1 MSKTITQKI
10 LFKNTEPQHL
20 YDLYMNAKR
29 HTVATGA
36 TAKISTKEGGKYS
49 AHDGYITGK
58 NLQLIK
64 NKLIVQTWRAQ
75 SWENTDVDST
85 FIIYLEPKNNDTV
98 LYATHA
104 NIPDKHAE
112 SIEKGWHD
120 HYWKPW
126 KKYLAGKPIGDYPVM

>member
-10 LFKNTEPQHL
+10 LFKNTKPQQL

-29 HTVATGA
+29 HSVATGA

-58 NLQLIK
+58 NLRLIK